1 MMDGGALTLSSPT
14 SAAQIGDHI
23 GEMRFMAAR
32 SPLVVP
38 LRFTVAGMT
47 GFGIGALL
55 P

>member
-1 MMDGGALTLSSPT
+1 MVGETLTLSSPT

-23 GEMRFMAAR
+23 GKMRFMAAS

-47 GFGIGALL
+47 SFRIRALL
-55 P
+55 L